1 MDTNLQDIEQ
11 NNTYDEM
18 AESVNMFTCNAVSK
32 WMERSEHGINNYHI
46 YPNARQL

>member
-1 MDTNLQDIEQ
+1 MCAICSIFIISCIFHYVLKMDTNLQDIEQ

-32 WMERSEHGINNYHI
+32 
-46 YPNARQL
+46 